1 MENQE
6 KAEAPEETAAPEA
19 TQADTAQAEQS
30 PGSENPADAAA
41 GAAESEAAGPDVA
54 PEDIPELSDEKI
66 AEVIQEATEAQEDAP
81 DLAAELADAKDK
93 LLRALAEAEN
103 VRRRAQRDVENANKR
118 AIAGFARDMAT
129 VADNLDR
136 AMGAVDPKAYEND
149 DALKGLITGIEMTAK
164 DLQKGFERNGITKV
178 DPLGEKFDPQ
188 LHEAMFEYED
198 PSKPAGTVGQVME
211 AGYSLH
217 GQPLRPAKVGVTKG
231 GPKAEAAPKP
241 SDQTLEDA
249 AKEAQKPQSGNAYED
264 SGKPSGTNLD
274 EEL

>member
-1 MENQE
+1 MENQDKTE
-6 KAEAPEETAAPEA
+6 TPEETAAPEA
-19 TQADTAQAEQS
+19 TQPGAEQAEQPS
-30 PGSENPADAAA
+30 GPEIPVDATIGAKDAA
-41 GAAESEAAGPDVA
+41 GDDTE
-54 PEDIPELSDEKI
+54 IPEPTEAEI
-66 AEVIQEATEAQEDAP
+66 AEILEGVTEAQEDAP

-103 VRRRAQRDVENANKR
+103 VRRRAQRDVENASKR

-129 VADNLDR
+129 VADNLAR
-136 AMGAVDPKAYEND
+136 AMDAVDPKAYEGD
-149 DALKGLITGIEMTAK
+149 DNLKGLITGIEMTAK

-178 DPLGEKFDPQ
+178 DPLGQRFDPQ

-231 GPKAEAAPKP
+231 GPKPEAAPAP
-241 SDQTLEDA
+241 SEQTLEDA
-249 AKEAQKPQSGNAYED
+249 AKESKKPQTGNAYED
-264 SGKPSGTNLD
+264 SGKPSGTNVD

>member
-1 MENQE
+1 MTMENQE
-6 KAEAPEETAAPEA
+6 KAETTEEATAPEA
-19 TQADTAQAEQS
+19 AETATEQTEAQIDPETATESGANGDEAGEAEAS
-30 PGSENPADAAA
+30 
-41 GAAESEAAGPDVA
+41 
-54 PEDIPELSDEKI
+54 ELSD
-66 AEVIQEATEAQEDAP
+66 AEIVEAIQEATEDADEEEP

-103 VRRRAQRDVENANKR
+103 VRRRAARDVENASKR
-118 AIAGFARDMAT
+118 AIAGFARDMAV
-129 VADNLDR
+129 VADNLGR
-136 AMGAVDPKAYEND
+136 AMDAVDAKAYEGDEKLN
-149 DALKGLITGIEMTAK
+149 GLITGIEMTAK

-178 DPLGEKFDPQ
+178 DPLGERFDPQ

-211 AGYSLH
+211 AGYSLN

-231 GPKAEAAPKP
+231 GPKPEAAPAP
-241 SDQTLEDA
+241 SDVSSDDTT
-249 AKEAQKPQSGNAYED
+249 KPQGSSAYED